1 MFVSFEFVTLQFET
15 NFFAMKRLF
24 TTLGIL
30 LMMCAVKAQ
39 SHYRFSTEHPQ
50 GFSIENSSKSE
61 LSLHFSI
68 AELGLTDTE
77 HDGVKGHEIILK
89 GCFASNAEGKPN
101 LPFENRYIAVPQG
114 ASVSIKV
121 KEKASQTLR
130 DINLLPAAPLQ
141 MNNEDKKPVLHW
153 DMDVFGKD
161 ADFPAENA
169 TIAQATQIRGLDVV
183 LLSVT
188 PFRYNPVRKTL
199 EVIYDMDIEISFE
212 GGNGQFGD
220 TRYRN
225 PAWDGILRDLVING
239 DMLPETHYHDL
250 LNDAIRNREEGC
262 EYLIIAPDDSA
273 ILAWADTLKQFRLRQ
288 GIPTKVVSTAECGG
302 NEPESI
308 RNYIINAYNNWT
320 IPPAAV
326 LLFGGNHNTQPE
338 FGLKPYIY
346 RMPNNTYNDYRYP
359 TDNPFADMNG
369 DSIPDLA
376 ISRMTVYNA
385 EDCQQQVKKLIG
397 FELNPPTDPH
407 YYDHPV
413 ITSGYEE
420 NKWFL
425 ITSQSVDGFWRTQL
439 GKHPANL
446 YLVYNQMDP
455 DATPPDSIWSTAFNT
470 GAVLNYFGPN
480 GTQYIPATIGGL
492 DNWGH
497 MSDNQPLIEAMSEGG
512 FLTLYRDHSSQD
524 IWGSPYFHRNQI
536 SLIQNEE
543 PTFIFSIGCLTND
556 FWDNWS
562 SPMCISEA
570 FLREEKGAIGVV
582 GTNSVT
588 YSHYNDLVSW
598 GMFDYFWPEYMPTLG
613 TQSAH
618 DFNFPSYAL
627 VAGKLFLAQQAFL
640 PYQDNI
646 TQVDKTLNLFSFLG
660 ETYLNIHTE
669 VPQPIDF
676 ADMPYQP
683 NNDLNYKF
691 KAEEGVT
698 VCLSDDNGIITV
710 ARSTGQDQA
719 INLPQMEI
727 GDRFTVT
734 LTKLNRI
741 REQHEITVFDA
752 SKVFVYLKD
761 FTINDQ
767 DGNGQVDYNETASI
781 DIELQNIS
789 LLASEGSEITLESD
803 SPYIEILQGTAHCPH
818 LAPDSICHIANAFQF
833 KLKGNVPDQTR
844 ITLLLRFDEGGNTHT
859 DPIVFTA
866 NAPVIAINPE
876 FCPTT
881 ESGEPSTHI
890 EAGGKSF
897 LTFNIKNDGHS
908 KIDFLSTDLVIK
920 APFVSFAAHDTLY
933 SLLPNEALPVTYE
946 INADPNETVGAWLQ
960 TQFTVSHQDGQTI
973 FDTIVQ
979 YGGLFEGFEADTL
992 NQAFNWAINSNN
1004 FWTYDEDAYEGQRCM
1019 KIAVDDQH
1027 YFRLASMIKNSTLVE
1042 HDSKTSFR
1050 YQSSHS
1056 RTFKFTDGVNETML
1070 EGSEEWTYKEILV
1083 PNRHIK
1089 AIWILQSYNPIGDT
1103 LIAKIDDIC
1112 FPPMHRA
1119 IAYAGG
1125 KKVSC
1130 ADAPIALSQA
1140 YAYDYD
1146 SIRWTTDGD
1155 GLFDFDTIANP
1166 TYLPGNQDQANN
1178 EVTLTLYAFHGN
1190 DTIASTTQIQLMDEI
1205 TLTAIVGDSIVNKF
1219 SQPFNNY
1226 SIDYQEGISYIW
1238 SIEPAN
1244 AGTIYTHG
1252 NKIDIVWNQQTDD
1265 TEVTLSV
1272 TADNGCDT
1280 EPATKSISIVGYATP
1295 EWSAPSFSLFPN
1307 PTDGKV
1313 NMVIGNGLQGR
1324 ATVEVYNLMGELMM
1338 TRNVGQLRKG
1348 ETVSLDL
1355 GRFVS
1360 GLYIV
1365 KLSTENGSCS
1375 KKVNVK

>member
-1 MFVSFEFVTLQFET
+1 
-15 NFFAMKRLF
+15 MKRLF
-24 TTLGIL
+24 TIFAIMFFTGVL
-30 LMMCAVKAQ
+30 CAQ
-39 SHYRFSTEHPQ
+39 SHYQFRTDAPQ
-50 GFSIENSSKSE
+50 GFSVEYSSASK
-61 LSLHFSI
+61 LSLHYAI
-68 AELGLTDTE
+68 PELGLADVE
-77 HDGVKGHEIILK
+77 DGGAKGQEIILK

-114 ASVSIKV
+114 ASVNIIV
-121 KEKASQTLR
+121 KEKASRTLD
-130 DINLLPAAPLQ
+130 DIQLLPAAPLQ
-141 MNNEDKKPVLHW
+141 MNNEDKRPDLKW
-153 DMDVFGKD
+153 DMDVFGND
-161 ADFPAENA
+161 ADYPASNA
-169 TIAQATQIRGLDVV
+169 SIAQTTQIRGLDVV

-220 TRYRN
+220 SRYRN
-225 PAWDGILRDLVING
+225 PAWDGILRDLVINS
-239 DMLPETHYHDL
+239 DMLPEAHYHDL
-250 LNDAIRNREEGC
+250 LNEAIRNREEGC

-273 ILAWADTLKQFRLRQ
+273 FLAWADTLKQFRLRQ
-288 GIPTKVVSTAECGG
+288 GILTKVASTAECGG
-302 NEPESI
+302 NAPDSI
-308 RNYIINAYNNWT
+308 RNYILNAYNNWA

-326 LLFGGNHNTQPE
+326 LLFGGNHSTNPD
-338 FGLKPYIY
+338 FGLIPYIY
-346 RMPNNTYNDYRYP
+346 RSPVSWYTSYLYP
-359 TDNPFADMNG
+359 TDNPIADMNG
-369 DSIPDLA
+369 DSIPDVV
-376 ISRMTVYNA
+376 ISRMTVLNA
-385 EDCQQQVKKLIG
+385 EECQQMVQKTIQ
-397 FELNPPTDPH
+397 FELNPPIDPH

-413 ITSGYEE
+413 VNSGYQET
-420 NKWFL
+420 KWFA
-425 ITSQSVDGFWRTQL
+425 ITAQVTNNFMRDKL
-439 GKHPANL
+439 GKHPSNL
-446 YLVYNQMDP
+446 YMKYYYESNDP
-455 DATPPDSIWSTAFNT
+455 TPPDSIWSTAANT
-470 GAVLNYFGPN
+470 AAALDYFGPN
-480 GTQYIPATIGGL
+480 GAQYIPSSIGYL
-492 DNWGH
+492 DNWID
-497 MSDNQPLIEAMSEGG
+497 MEDKMPFRNAVNEES
-512 FLTLYRDHSSQD
+512 FLTFYRDHSNPNWWPCSD
-524 IWGSPYFHRNQI
+524 IRSNDVALFRNKI
-536 SLIQNEE
+536 
-543 PTFIFSIGCLTND
+543 PTLLFSIGCSTNHY
-556 FWDNWS
+556 WDNWS
-562 SPMCISEA
+562 YDGIIADM
-570 FLREEKGAIGVV
+570 FLHANSGAIGSL
-582 GTNSVT
+582 GTNTVT
-588 YSHYNDLVSW
+588 YSQFNDLTTW

-640 PYQDNI
+640 PYQENI

-676 ADMPYQP
+676 ADTPYQP
-683 NNDLNYKF
+683 NNDLNYRF

-698 VCLSDDNGIITV
+698 VCLSNEEGIIAV

-752 SKVFVYLKD
+752 SKIFVYLKD

-818 LAPDSICHIANAFQF
+818 LAPDSICRIANAFQF

-844 ITLLLRFDEGGNTHT
+844 ITLLLRFDEGGNTHI

-876 FCPTT
+876 FRPTT

-897 LTFNIKNDGHS
+897 LTFNIKNNGRS

-920 APFVSFAAHDTLY
+920 APFVSVAAPDTLY

-946 INADPNETVGAWLQ
+946 INADPNENVGAWIQ
-960 TQFTVSHQDGQTI
+960 MQFTVSHKDGQSI
-973 FDTIVQ
+973 LDTIVQ

-992 NQAFNWAINSNN
+992 NQEFNWAINSNN
-1004 FWTYDEDAYEGQRCM
+1004 FWTYDGDAYEGQRCM
-1019 KIAVDDQH
+1019 KMAIDDSH

-1070 EGSEEWTYKEILV
+1070 EGCEEWTYKEIRV
-1083 PNRHIK
+1083 PNRHIR

-1103 LIAKIDDIC
+1103 LIAKIDDIY

-1119 IAYAGG
+1119 IAYAGD

-1166 TYLPGNQDQANN
+1166 TYLPGSQDQANN

-1219 SQPFNNY
+1219 SQPLSHY
-1226 SIDYQEGISYIW
+1226 SIDYQEGVNYIW
-1238 SIEPAN
+1238 SIEPAS

-1252 NKIDIVWNQQTDD
+1252 DKIDIVWNQQTDD

-1280 EPATKSISIVGYATP
+1280 EPATKKISIVGYSTP

-1313 NMVIGNGLQGR
+1313 NMVMGNGLQGR

-1338 TRNVGQLRKG
+1338 TRNVGQLRQG

-1355 GRFVS
+1355 GRLVS

-1375 KKVNVK
+1375 KKVSVK